1 MMLIVTQ
8 SANLVLGHVLDWNRE
23 VGTCGGTACGSNKAT
38 NFCDKWQVWIYNNV
52 QHIQKP

>member
-38 NFCDKWQVWIYNNV
+38 NFCDK
-52 QHIQKP
+52 